1 MKLTRREFGKKVLY
15 SAAALSASLS
25 FPTCLI
31 PSPAKSRVVIARS
44 EKLKRVNHQINKEN
58 ATHFLDRALV
68 KITGRSSPSAAWK
81 SLFSAGE
88 RIGIKLS
95 CLPGKPL
102 SSGQGL
108 VMAIVQGLKAAG
120 VREDHIYIW
129 ERTNRE
135 LERAGFVISRSGLK
149 VEGTDAYLGDGYS
162 DNIEFAGS
170 VGTRFSRIIE
180 KVDALVNVPILKDHD
195 LAGVSISMKN
205 FYGAIY
211 NPNKFHRN
219 NCDPYVAELCTH
231 PMIKDK
237 LRLIVCDASRVQV
250 NNGPAF
256 YPKYAWEYGGLLV
269 SQDPVAL
276 DYTGWQIIEKR
287 RKQIGLK
294 PLKAVDREPKY
305 ILTAAKLKLGNIDE
319 KYIQRIEI

>member
-1 MKLTRREFGKKVLY
+1 MKITRREFGKKVLY

-25 FPTCLI
+25 FPAILI
-31 PSPAKSRVVIARS
+31 PSTGKSRVVIARS
-44 EKLKRVNHQINKEN
+44 EKLKRVNHQLSKEN
-58 ATHFLDRALV
+58 AAPFLDLALV
-68 KITGRSSPSAAWK
+68 KLTGHSTPAGAWK
-81 SLFSAGE
+81 SLFSPGE
-88 RIGIKLS
+88 SIGIKLS

-102 SSGQGL
+102 SSSHGL
-108 VMAIVQGLKAAG
+108 VMAIVDGLKAAG
-120 VREDHIYIW
+120 VKEKNIYIW

-135 LERAGFVISRSGLK
+135 LNRAGFSISRSGLK
-149 VEGTDAYLGDGYS
+149 IEGTDAYWGDGYS

-170 VGTRFSRIIE
+170 VGTRFSRIME
-180 KVDALVNVPILKDHD
+180 KVDALINVPVLKDHD

-219 NCDPYVAELCTH
+219 NCDPYVAELSTH

-256 YPKYAWEYGGLLV
+256 YPKYAWEYGGILV

-276 DYTGWQIIEKR
+276 DYVGWQIIE
-287 RKQIGLK
+287 
-294 PLKAVDREPKY
+294 
-305 ILTAAKLKLGNIDE
+305 
-319 KYIQRIEI
+319 